1 MPMPTF
7 FADFRLVAGATI
19 ARIRDAWL
27 PRGLPRGLKILLVVP
42 LSAKWRCPGLPP
54 AYRPARNAC
63 RLCAP
68 RDLRGRSSRA
78 DSLTWWYVANVRQV
92 ALYLLR

>member
-42 LSAKWRCPGLPP
+42 LSAQWRCPELPP
-54 AYRPARNAC
+54 RLSARAERLPTVCPARS
-63 RLCAP
+63 P
-68 RDLRGRSSRA
+68 RA
-78 DSLTWWYVANVRQV
+78 ILTR
-92 ALYLLR
+92 